1 MKEITVNKNDAGQ
14 RLDKFLIKSFGMPAS
29 LVYKYLRKKRIRVNG
44 VRAKGAEML
53 DEGSVLS
60 LYINDEFFEHKR
72 ETVTFDGAVQIV
84 YEDEQIAVLYKEEGL
99 LSHAPSGDS
108 LAARW
113 VAHLVGTG
121 EYDPQAERSFVP
133 ALCNRLDRNTKGLV
147 IAAKTAEALRV
158 LNDKIKNHELK
169 KKYLCAVLGK
179 PEKAEGEVVNYLQ
192 KDEKKNMVSVYHKP
206 HAGAKEAVTRYRTL
220 QSKNGLSL
228 LEVELLTGRTHQ
240 IRATFAD
247 LGHPLLGD
255 GKYGVNQV
263 NLKYGMTTQALYSY
277 QLTFAFKTDA
287 GVLNHLNGKTV
298 TVENVPFAET
308 YFN

>member
-147 IAAKTAEALRV
+147 IAAKTAAALREMDEQIRERRV
-158 LNDKIKNHELK
+158 
-169 KKYLCAVLGK
+169 KKYYRCTVQGAPKQDEGVLCA
-179 PEKAEGEVVNYLQ
+179 YLS
-192 KDEKKNMVSVYHKP
+192 KDERTNKVTVYDTPHKDARP
-206 HAGAKEAVTRYRTL
+206 IRTGYRVLERGAHSQVEV
-220 QSKNGLSL
+220 L
-228 LEVELLTGRTHQ
+228 LHTGRPHQ
-240 IRATFAD
+240 IRAAFAHA
-247 LGHPLLGD
+247 GFPLVGD
-255 GKYGVNQV
+255 VKYGGGTGGYELCAYKVV
-263 NLKYGMTTQALYSY
+263 
-277 QLTFAFKTDA
+277 FAFDSDA
-287 GVLNHLNGKTV
+287 LACAGR
-298 TVENVPFAET
+298 TVEIE
-308 YFN
+308 